1 MAAASSDTAP
11 TASHGAE
18 ALGVPADAVIPDQ
31 KRMKQALQAYV
42 DLTNAGDA
50 AGLAALFAPD
60 ARIEDPIG
68 SPLKTREEFSVHLAN
83 GAAYGARIIPVAPI
97 RGSFGPEAA
106 LMFDVEYTPPGGKRT
121 RVRSLDVCTFNDEG
135 LITAMRAYWGPDD
148 VEEIGD

>member
-1 MAAASSDTAP
+1 MGSTSSEAAP
-11 TASHGAE
+11 TASHSASTM
-18 ALGVPADAVIPDQ
+18 GVPADAVIPDQ
-31 KRMKQALQAYV
+31 KRMKRALQAYV

-68 SPLKTREEFSVHLAN
+68 SPLKTRDEFAIHMAN

-97 RGSFGPEAA
+97 RGSFGAEAA
-106 LMFDVEYTPPGGKRT
+106 LMFDVEYTPPGGRRT